1 MWDPHVKAFLL
12 LQAHFSRVDLPISD
26 YVGDLN
32 SVLDQS
38 IRIAQA
44 SIDVLTELGYLSSCE
59 QMVTLLQAIKS
70 GRWPS
75 DGPLSLFPGIDVEK
89 EKQRIQHP
97 KAAPK
102 TLIEAS
108 TASAPVLEKAAR
120 FAGVA
125 NAAVKRFIEPI
136 SRLPVVKLDL
146 ANLTAVGFT
155 LNLTRQ
161 NPARSGPGGVRIYAP
176 RYPKPQTEGY
186 FVIVSYAGTDEI
198 IALKRVGWNDF
209 GSGSGRGAGKR
220 NNAGGAKLQGSAR
233 ISLPR
238 EARGKKADV
247 SVLSDAYLGM
257 KWKLE
262 GVDLPSAPEVE
273 DGKAKGDKAE

>member
-1 MWDPHVKAFLL
+1 
-12 LQAHFSRVDLPISD
+12 
-26 YVGDLN
+26 
-32 SVLDQS
+32 
-38 IRIAQA
+38 
-44 SIDVLTELGYLSSCE
+44 
-59 QMVTLLQAIKS
+59 
-70 GRWPS
+70 
-75 DGPLSLFPGIDVEK
+75 
-89 EKQRIQHP
+89 
-97 KAAPK
+97 
-102 TLIEAS
+102 
-108 TASAPVLEKAAR
+108 
-120 FAGVA
+120 
-125 NAAVKRFIEPI
+125 
-136 SRLPVVKLDL
+136 
-146 ANLTAVGFT
+146 
-155 LNLTRQ
+155 
-161 NPARSGPGGVRIYAP
+161 
-176 RYPKPQTEGY
+176 
-186 FVIVSYAGTDEI
+186 VIVSYAGTDEI